1 MEFLLPWNFALY
13 KFMEVW
19 FSWFPIPVHVRWDY
33 VSWNLDFPGSIFSMD
48 KIPLVS
54 RPTILFVKY
63 VLIVTSL
70 VWGVILLIRAN
81 TCPTLLLFAEDKLLC
96 LLSLSKRVLSL
107 SFYPWWEEHL
117 PYLSFTM
124 PVSDLCGKR
133 EKDKNCKVNSD
144 GITPERIG
152 IFMPF
157 YIWRTHFFPL
167 EKNAIKNFIKLY
179 KFKFFKSQKKLAKTI
194 K

>member
-1 MEFLLPWNFALY
+1 M
-13 KFMEVW
+13 
-19 FSWFPIPVHVRWDY
+19 
-33 VSWNLDFPGSIFSMD
+33 
-48 KIPLVS
+48 
-54 RPTILFVKY
+54 
-63 VLIVTSL
+63 

-179 KFKFFKSQKKLAKTI
+179 KFKFFKPQKKAGKNHQIKRISMKTYSQNSGNFWRLLLTLWVI
-194 K
+194 FQYSKMSKEMKN